1 MFSTDRFV
9 ADLAGDRDFIV
20 PVIGAG
26 LAIDA
31 GMPSGL
37 ELAKAL
43 AQRTSIDLETKD
55 LEQMA
60 EQIANES
67 SEAEMHKLVVEILTE
82 SVTRS
87 TPVLELLARCPSQ
100 KLLTT
105 NYDNAIELAVGKAG
119 LEPVRL
125 QARDQTA
132 LRQPRRGQVHVI
144 HMHGLLEEP
153 GGLIVS
159 KTDRQTAIHDAHYAH
174 TLRST
179 ASTHRLLFL
188 GFCFGANETPIRTQL
203 DWVESLYRSE
213 NRHFVVVPAGAKRA
227 DLDQLAADGVIE
239 VVTYEKDPEHRS
251 VAKVAQILAPRA
263 RSASEP
269 LAAQVNRERL
279 SSYFTRPR
287 LLRAGDD
294 GDRQTSAVIA
304 ELYGGFSEIKDL
316 AEAQRAIL
324 VAPPGFGK
332 SEVLQHCGVT
342 SAAGRVIYAPLA
354 SLPGEIEA
362 DGDHLLALA
371 RLLVK
376 HGRAFDDETDSP
388 SLEALTDEG
397 TSFTILLDGLDEVAV
412 PRRAEVIE
420 TTLACAREWP
430 QHRFVVASRPIA
442 EVEELR
448 AGGFTEFNLVE
459 SQAWGQEYLEKRGV
473 AEAKV
478 HELLKNAAAIGPLIS
493 IPQYAKDLGELLV
506 STGEVPETTVEL
518 VLGRQREAIA
528 AQSPKA
534 GNPVEDTY
542 NWVRRL
548 AVAMELRGQNSAP
561 AAELADIPG
570 EGHFSAEARRDLLVR
585 STLLRDLPDEAQFA
599 SGVVQEALCA
609 EAILGNDDPLAILRE
624 VAVSEI
630 GGAETFRSDIEHT
643 IDLVF
648 EAADDGLRAELR
660 KLDPVR
666 WARTQRPQGHE
677 DDVEAALETLRTF
690 YREHRLWREWRLDN
704 QLRGSARAIEIL
716 SEAHP
721 EIVAGW
727 KEDLMAETES
737 EERTVRG
744 NAIDLL
750 RFTECDDS
758 TSDWLLPRVTDEDSV
773 VRRIAANAVGE
784 LQPKGWRDALAKAW
798 EQEDDE
804 LALDAVGAAILE
816 ATEDGDLVGVLTLL
830 AANKPGWRRIGFHV
844 KQRLTPSLLP
854 GLFALEAL
862 SVDEIFELVDGLLEE
877 EDVDWSDHDVAALAE
892 WVMSHVHDS
901 YKLRRSERL
910 ADLCAQHPDAALAGA
925 EAGVQSAEDL
935 HGFDIQWLLHIDTD
949 RLEKAVADGTE
960 LPLEQVVATRRV
972 AQDAPPDAALYEAP
986 EEPKSLEE
994 LLASDEID
1002 GDHIPDPSLL
1012 RGELKLSDEAQNRL
1026 AELGEQWYPT
1036 DPISDAVTPP
1046 GGRRQINNG
1055 LLAALLAF
1063 SALDTEISKERWLE
1077 LFAACAFSFGSETRE
1092 WATRH
1097 FDPAWSEDVAETIS
1111 GFEDQSSVG
1120 EALEMIDDWDDAIAD
1135 AFAAKVGMVEDS
1147 FIGQRLAQRLG
1158 KAGHVDALTA
1168 LLGATDNYEIVAA
1181 ATLELAK
1188 LGDVKAQLE
1197 LLRLLQEDI
1206 KANPGGYHHDRSEW
1220 FDAAVDPELLP
1231 PLIELLRTAWEAE
1244 DAHLTM
1250 RAMAGMI
1257 EQITGEEALGIYD
1270 ELIADDSLRQ
1280 GQFLWHNRMQF
1291 ARELARREVL
1301 ERLPENRA
1309 DLVAVVEPAAK

>member
-1 MFSTDRFV
+1 MFSSDRFV
-9 ADLAGDRDFIV
+9 ADLASDREFIV
-20 PVIGAG
+20 PVLGAG

-31 GMPSGL
+31 GMPSGSG
-37 ELAKAL
+37 LAEAL
-43 AQRTSIDLETKD
+43 AERTSIDLGTMD
-55 LEQMA
+55 LEQVA
-60 EQIANES
+60 DQIAREN
-67 SEAEMHKLVVEILTE
+67 SEAEMHKLVAEILTE
-82 SVTRS
+82 LPTHS

-105 NYDNAIELAVGKAG
+105 NHDDAIELTVGKVG
-119 LEPVRL
+119 LQPVRL
-125 QARDQTA
+125 WPSDQTA
-132 LRQPRRGQVHVI
+132 LCQPRAGQVHVI
-144 HMHGLLEEP
+144 HMHGVLEEP
-153 GGLIVS
+153 DGLIVS
-159 KTDRQTAIHDAHYAH
+159 KTDRQRALHDPYYAH
-174 TLRST
+174 LLRNL
-179 ASTHRLLFL
+179 ASAHRLLFL
-188 GFCFGANETPIRTQL
+188 GFRFGANETPIRTQL

-213 NRHFVVVPAGAKRA
+213 NRHFVVVPAGLKRA

-239 VVTYEKDPEHRS
+239 VVTYENDPAHRS
-251 VAKVAQILAPRA
+251 VAKVAQILAPQA

-279 SSYFTRPR
+279 SPYFTRPR

-294 GDRQTSAVIA
+294 DDRQTSMIVA
-304 ELYGGFSEIKDL
+304 ELYGGISKVEDL
-316 AEAQRAIL
+316 AEAQRALL

-332 SEVLQHCGVT
+332 SEVLQRCGVT
-342 SAAGRVIYAPLA
+342 AAAGRVIYAPLA

-362 DGDHLLALA
+362 NGDHGSALA

-420 TTLACAREWP
+420 TMLACAREWP
-430 QHRFVVASRPIA
+430 QHRFVIASRPIA
-442 EVEELR
+442 EVEELQ

-473 AEAKV
+473 EEAKV
-478 HELLKNAAAIGPLIS
+478 HELLKNVAAIGPLIS

-548 AVAMELRGQNSAP
+548 AVGMELRGQNSAP

-585 STLLRDLPDEAQFA
+585 STLLRDLPGEAQFA
-599 SGVVQEALCA
+599 SGVVQEAFCA
-609 EAILGNDDPLAILRE
+609 EAILGSDDPLATLRE
-624 VAVSEI
+624 VAVAEI
-630 GGAETFRSDIEHT
+630 GGEESFRSDIEHT

-660 KLDPVR
+660 KIDPIR

-677 DDVEAALETLRTF
+677 DDIEAALETLRTF

-704 QLRGSARAIEIL
+704 QLRGSARAIEVL
-716 SEAHP
+716 NEAHP

-727 KEDLMAETES
+727 KEELIAETES

-750 RFTECDDS
+750 RLPEPDDS
-758 TSDWLLPRVTDEDSV
+758 TAEWLFPRVTDEDSV
-773 VRRIAANAVGE
+773 VRRIAAYAVGE
-784 LQPKGWRDALAKAW
+784 LKPEGWRDALAKAW
-798 EQEDDE
+798 EQENEE
-804 LALDAVGAAILE
+804 LALDAIGAAILE
-816 ATEDGDLVGVLTLL
+816 ATEDGDLIDALTLL

-854 GLFALEAL
+854 NLFALEAL

-877 EDVDWSDHDVAALAE
+877 EDVDWSDDDVAALAE

-925 EAGVQSAEDL
+925 EAGVQSTEAL
-935 HGFDIQWLLHIDTD
+935 HPFDIQWLLQIDTD
-949 RLEKAVADGTE
+949 RLEKAVADGTK
-960 LPLEQVVATRRV
+960 LPLEQLGATRRA
-972 AQDAPPDAALYEAP
+972 AQDPPPDPEPFESP

-994 LLASDEID
+994 LLARGEID
-1002 GDHIPDPSLL
+1002 ADHIPDPSML
-1012 RGELKLSDEAQNRL
+1012 RGELKLSDEARKRL
-1026 AELGEQWYPT
+1026 AELGEEWYPT
-1036 DPISDAVTPP
+1036 DPIADAVTPP

-1092 WATRH
+1092 WANKH
-1097 FDPAWSEDVAETIS
+1097 FDPAWSADVADIVS
-1111 GFEDQSSVG
+1111 GFEDQDSVG
-1120 EALEMIDDWDDAIAD
+1120 EALEVIGDWDDAIAD
-1135 AFAAKVGMVEDS
+1135 AFAAKVGVVEDS
-1147 FIGQRLAQRLG
+1147 FIGQRLAHRLG

-1168 LLGATDNYEIVAA
+1168 LLAATDNYEIVGA
-1181 ATLELAK
+1181 ATLELAQ

-1197 LLRLLQEDI
+1197 LLRLLQEEV
-1206 KANPGGYHHDRSEW
+1206 KANPGGYHHGRSEW
-1220 FDAAVDPELLP
+1220 FDAAADPELLP
-1231 PLIELLRTAWEAE
+1231 PSIELLRTAWEAE

-1250 RAMAGMI
+1250 RAIAGMI
-1257 EQITGEEALGIYD
+1257 EQIAGEEALRIYD
-1270 ELIADDSLRQ
+1270 ELIADDSLRH

-1301 ERLPENRA
+1301 ERLPQSRA